1 MAEVAWATTVA
12 DAQASYDALL
22 GRGQVA
28 AAERLRTPFVEYKV
42 EQARI
47 SGNLRTALALDDYD
61 RRIAAERHA
70 TGSGGFAGDWSRNW
84 SMVVGG
90 VVQCVGAVGEVVVG
104 LTTLATAIVMGST
117 VAGIPAALATGAVGL
132 GVTLHGLDTMVAGF
146 QTVVTGVPQRT
157 LTAQALDSLT
167 GSEFAADVIDGT
179 IGMVGGLAA
188 AKVLRLATMTDDMGR
203 CTSMFSRA
211 YLGACFTTDTLVHV
225 TALADGEESA
235 QRAGHVPSTA
245 AVATATT
252 TQCLAIAEVPIG
264 ARVLAGNPR
273 PEEFDDSFAEPV
285 QSEWASVSFLI
296 VRDDLSV
303 VEAEFIR
310 PRAWIES
317 LGLVK
322 GARLD
327 LAVPELEIDG
337 LAEVTAVR
345 DCPPIAEG
353 EGRVVTGRFVTR
365 EAVNVVTVTLTNGT
379 EIRATD
385 VHPVWSVDR
394 EDWVPAGKLEPGEQV
409 DTLAG
414 PVAVANVERLESR
427 VDVHNIEVHGE
438 HVFRVTA
445 DGVLVHNACPNP
457 GGRLGDTA
465 TRAKTSEVIQD
476 LLSRGFLQIN
486 TEVRFPPGA
495 GGSGR
500 TRFADVVGRNPI
512 TDETEI
518 V

>member
-28 AAERLRTPFVEYKV
+28 AAERLRTPFVENKV

-61 RRIAAERHA
+61 RKIAAERHA
-70 TGSGGFAGDWSRNW
+70 TGSGGFTGDWSKLFNGAI
-84 SMVVGG
+84 GG
-90 VVQCVGAVGEVVVG
+90 LQLAGGAWEGKFGASLVGAS
-104 LTTLATAIVMGST
+104 AVMCS
-117 VAGIPAALATGAVGL
+117 TGAGSPLGL
-132 GVTLHGLDTMVAGF
+132 LTGAAGLFFICHGLDTANTGF

-235 QRAGHVPSTA
+235 QRAGHVRSTA
-245 AVATATT
+245 AVATAPT
-252 TQCLAIAEVPIG
+252 TQCLAIAKVPIG

-273 PEEFDDSFAEPV
+273 PDEFDDSFSEPM
-285 QSEWASVSFLI
+285 QSEWARVEFLI

-327 LAVPELEIDG
+327 LAVPNKKS
-337 LAEVTAVR
+337 TAWR
-345 DCPPIAEG
+345 KSRPCGIA
-353 EGRVVTGRFVTR
+353 RRSR
-365 EAVNVVTVTLTNGT
+365 
-379 EIRATD
+379 RARGA
-385 VHPVWSVDR
+385 WS
-394 EDWVPAGKLEPGEQV
+394 
-409 DTLAG
+409 
-414 PVAVANVERLESR
+414 
-427 VDVHNIEVHGE
+427 
-438 HVFRVTA
+438 
-445 DGVLVHNACPNP
+445 
-457 GGRLGDTA
+457 
-465 TRAKTSEVIQD
+465 RAAS
-476 LLSRGFLQIN
+476 
-486 TEVRFPPGA
+486 
-495 GGSGR
+495 
-500 TRFADVVGRNPI
+500 
-512 TDETEI
+512 
-518 V
+518 